1 MFSLLCEGIIDKFYE
16 SISIFFILINLQI
29 FIIYT
34 YYSTLINNEMQAGS
48 YEVEFSAI
56 GGSAPGG
63 DAWNL
68 SSGIYYYTLNAGEF
82 VQTRKMILLK

>member
-48 YEVEFSAI
+48 YEVEFIAN
-56 GGSAPGG
+56 
-63 DAWNL
+63 NL
-68 SSGIYYYTLNAGEF
+68 TSGIYFYTLNAGEF
-82 VQTRKMILLK
+82 TRTKKMLLLK